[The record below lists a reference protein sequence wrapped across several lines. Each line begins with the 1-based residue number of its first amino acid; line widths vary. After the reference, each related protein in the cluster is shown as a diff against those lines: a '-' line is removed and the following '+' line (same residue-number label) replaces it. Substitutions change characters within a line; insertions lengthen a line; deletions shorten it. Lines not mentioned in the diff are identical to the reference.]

1 MLRHCLRRRFVT
13 ETENGIAGDE
23 NKILSLINGE
33 DVDDLRRE
41 RDRAFGEA
49 WQQCQTDKDQC
60 HCKLYA
66 VFMYAFA
73 NEMFIHRVELRK
85 RQLVDVSLFLSFSR
99 AP

>member
-1 MLRHCLRRRFVT
+1 MT
-13 ETENGIAGDE
+13 ETENGIVGDE

-33 DVDDLRRE
+33 DIGELLWD
-41 RDRAFGEA
+41 RDGAFGEA
-49 WQQCQTDKDQC
+49 WQQCRTDKDQC